1 MFSNTVKVLAAC
13 IFASTQ
19 AVTLQEPDL
28 IAMALANSL
37 SSSAS
42 HLVQMAATLTVD
54 AEVDAEAEADAEAD
68 YWMSTPPKRPKGDDS
83 DASPLP
89 F

>member
-1 MFSNTVKVLAAC
+1 MISNVLKVVAAC
-13 IFASTQ
+13 LFTSSQ

-54 AEVDAEAEADAEAD
+54 VDSEAEAEAE
-68 YWMSTPPKRPKGDDS
+68 SSNPKIVNTEDS
-83 DASPLP
+83 DPLP

>member
-1 MFSNTVKVLAAC
+1 MFSNSVKVLAAC
-13 IFASTQ
+13 VFASTQ
-19 AVTLQEPDL
+19 AVSLQEPDL

-54 AEVDAEAEADAEAD
+54 VDADAEAEAATQAQ
-68 YWMSTPPKRPKGDDS
+68 STKPIDTS
-83 DASPLP
+83 DAAPLP